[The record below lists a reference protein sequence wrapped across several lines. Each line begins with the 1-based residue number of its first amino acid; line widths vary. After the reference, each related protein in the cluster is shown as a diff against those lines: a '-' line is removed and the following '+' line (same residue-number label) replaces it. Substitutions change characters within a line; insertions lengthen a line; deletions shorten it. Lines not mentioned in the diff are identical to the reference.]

1 MSDSAIEKR
10 IAESYE
16 KENENIT
23 RGRLYQLV
31 EQYTN
36 NFLDNLEPAPVL
48 QERDTKKFSAARFY
62 NTALKS
68 FKAPTEQAGKLGT
81 GERQRFQKYIA
92 KNIRGKTLGE
102 KVSSINQIVTG
113 PAMEDPR
120 ISEIMASL
128 GALKMLQETL
138 DDFNESTAGFLF
150 EAFLS
155 GLLQGEQVTERVGG
169 TLPIEDCMF
178 FVDPKTGDPGQPVSL
193 KLLST
198 TTIIEGSIVNLLGF
212 FRRPEIAAVAN
223 EKGIEYIVAVKKK
236 NNVLDLYSFTIT
248 PSNFFMWL
256 HEKHFNF
263 QAPEFLK
270 AVSPETE
277 APVNL
282 NESDY
287 NDPEVI
293 KQNAQRWMNIV
304 KTHRYPMMGLTPDQL
319 KIDLRSESDW
329 KKIIPLPSTSGK
341 GREQVASI
349 VLSDK
354 GKEAYRRFTLF
365 KDIESFENLEISEE
379 LEAQFLQ
386 QENPEA
392 RSEAAA
398 VIAQI
403 ARNRRAVYLNVISKW
418 SIATTRESAGHVTRY
433 LAILNPKT
441 GQMKAADA
449 QQKLQALV
457 EAGDA
462 DSIIRWATALE
473 YARAAKGDTQFDI
486 KPVTVRARGTFYGA
500 INVDKN
506 KIYKT
511 TQKYSEVLE
520 QLCAPIYEELEN
532 LSQYINGFYMQN
544 RVGDAFK
551 ASESAKQMVTHT
563 DKLSGNIEDK

>member
-1 MSDSAIEKR
+1 M
-10 IAESYE
+10 
-16 KENENIT
+16 
-23 RGRLYQLV
+23 
-31 EQYTN
+31 
-36 NFLDNLEPAPVL
+36 
-48 QERDTKKFSAARFY
+48 
-62 NTALKS
+62 
-68 FKAPTEQAGKLGT
+68 
-81 GERQRFQKYIA
+81 
-92 KNIRGKTLGE
+92 
-102 KVSSINQIVTG
+102 
-113 PAMEDPR
+113 
-120 ISEIMASL
+120 
-128 GALKMLQETL
+128 
-138 DDFNESTAGFLF
+138 
-150 EAFLS
+150 
-155 GLLQGEQVTERVGG
+155 
-169 TLPIEDCMF
+169 
-178 FVDPKTGDPGQPVSL
+178 

-236 NNVLDLYSFTIT
+236 NSILDLYSFTIT
-248 PSNFFMWL
+248 PGNFFMWL

-270 AVSPETE
+270 AVSPDTS
-277 APVNL
+277 APSNL
-282 NESDY
+282 NESEL

-304 KTHRYPMMGLTPDQL
+304 KTHRYPMMGLTPEQL
-319 KIDLRSESDW
+319 KIDLKSESDW
-329 KKIIPLPSTSGK
+329 KRIIPLPSTSGK

-365 KDIESFENLEISEE
+365 KDVENFENIDISDE

-392 RSEAAA
+392 RNSAAGA
-398 VIAQI
+398 IAQI
-403 ARNRRAVYLNVISKW
+403 ARNRRAVYLNIISKW
-418 SIATTRESAGHVTRY
+418 SIGTTTESAGHVTRY

-457 EAGDA
+457 EVGDA

-500 INVDKN
+500 INVDKK

-511 TQKYSEVLE
+511 TQKYSEILE
-520 QLCAPIYEELEN
+520 QLCAPIYEELES

-563 DKLSGNIEDK
+563 DKLSSNIEDK